1 MNKKNLY
8 ILACGILSMS
18 VASCSLDVEP
28 QTSILDASYYKTAAE
43 AETALVGCYDGLQ
56 RTTSDGNLSFYVT
69 SEVLADECFGG
80 TGYTDGRGYQAID
93 RFDQSQSSS
102 DNDLFNG
109 TWTDYYA
116 GIFRCNNLLQKI
128 DNIDWT
134 GNETEYNSIV
144 GQTKFL
150 RAYMYFDL
158 VRLFGNIP
166 LVTVPTTDNVAQD
179 SAVTVYRQIAKD
191 LVDASSK
198 ITYPSWS
205 TTWAASNDGRAT
217 QWAAKALLA
226 RVYLFYTGYY
236 GKSDLAG
243 VVTKSQALAA
253 VEDVIKNG
261 GYSLIT
267 SSATVKD
274 KDGTSHTITPF
285 ARLWPASSV
294 VSATDSTLNWD
305 GYAGRGNSETV
316 FAQKFNY
323 TQDYNGNEDGNA
335 WLVMMGIRNT
345 SMFPYGRG
353 WGCCTVNPEFVSDF
367 NSSDQRK
374 TASIIDFSETTLSG
388 STLAATFKAAAS
400 GLSDQRE
407 YTGYAVKKYT
417 PLSLPNGDDEVTGK
431 GTGSFQISQY
441 QDFIAIR
448 YADVLL
454 MAAELGSSNA
464 LTYLNEVRE
473 RAGLSDAFST
483 SEENILNE
491 RKCEFAFEGIRYW
504 DLLRQGISTAAKT
517 ISTSGISVL
526 SGGNSD
532 EVIINSSNIINT
544 SGLMQIPNTQITLS
558 DGVLKQNTGWN

>member
-1 MNKKNLY
+1 M
-8 ILACGILSMS
+8 
-18 VASCSLDVEP
+18 ASCSLDVEP

-56 RTTSDGNLSFYVT
+56 RTTSNGSLSFYVT
-69 SEVLADECFGG
+69 SEVLADECFGA
-80 TGYTDGRGYQAID
+80 TGSSDGRGYQALD
-93 RFDQSQSSS
+93 RFDQSQSTS
-102 DNDLFNG
+102 DNDFFNG

-128 DNIDWT
+128 DKINWT

-144 GQTKFL
+144 GQAKFL

-158 VRLFGNIP
+158 VRLLGNIP
-166 LVTVPTTDNVAQD
+166 LITVPTTDNVPQD

-191 LVDASSK
+191 LVDAASK

-205 TTWAASNDGRAT
+205 ATWAASNDGRAT

-236 GKSDLAG
+236 GKNDLAG
-243 VVTKSQALAA
+243 VVTKSQALAG

-274 KDGTSHTITPF
+274 KDGASHTLTPF

-323 TQDYNGNEDGNA
+323 TQDYNGNEDGNE
-335 WLVMMGIRNT
+335 WLVMMGIRNI
-345 SMFPYGRG
+345 SIFPYGRG
-353 WGCCTVNPEFVSDF
+353 WGSCTVNPEFVSSF
-367 NSSDQRK
+367 SSSDQRR
-374 TASIIDFSETTLSG
+374 TPSIIDFSESTLSG
-388 STLAATFKAAAS
+388 STLAETFKAKS
-400 GLSDQRE
+400 GLLNQRE
-407 YTGYAVKKYT
+407 YTGYTVKKYT

-431 GTGSFQISQY
+431 GSSSFQISQY

-464 LTYLNEVRE
+464 LTYLNEVRK
-473 RAGLSDAFST
+473 RAGLSDASSA
-483 SEENILNE
+483 SEENIMNE
-491 RKCEFAFEGIRYW
+491 RKYEFAFEGIRYW
-504 DLLRQGISTAAKT
+504 DLLRQGINTAAKI
-517 ISTSGISVL
+517 ISTPGISVL

-532 EVIINSSNIINT
+532 EVIINSSNIIKTN
-544 SGLMQIPNTQITLS
+544 GLMQIPNTQITLS
-558 DGVLKQNTGWN
+558 GGVLKQNAGWN